1 MGVVPIFTGDG
12 PAGWVGPA
20 PLRIE
25 NSLSKFDLLATSAFG
40 IEAITARELQQLGY
54 ETQVIAPG
62 RILFQGEYEDIVRAN
77 LWLRTADRVLI
88 QVGRFPAADFD
99 ALFETTKSLSWD
111 QWIDPTGAFP
121 VNGKSLKSQL
131 TSVPAVQ
138 RAVKKAIAESL
149 LAAHGVEEL
158 PETGGRYTVEVALL
172 NDEATLTID
181 TSGPSLHKR
190 GYRKIVG
197 TAPLKETLAAA
208 MVQLSYWNRERPLI
222 DPFCGTGTI
231 LIEAVMIG
239 RNIAPGLR
247 REFAAQQWDQI
258 PPPVWEAARKQA
270 ESQQLEKLPETI
282 IGYDTDFRVLK
293 LARHAAEDAGIAD
306 EIHFQEKDFRE
317 LTSSRHYGCVITNP
331 PYGERIGEQAEL
343 RELYRC
349 FPEVLRRLPT
359 WSHYILTAFSDFEQL
374 VGQPANRRRKLYNG
388 RIECQYFQFHG
399 PRPPKRKN
407 QSDGETAKDLETSTD
422 ATFESPFPSGALAES
437 ASPEFELTTELTTP
451 PVSATPSWEVAKPEN
466 AEATAKNVPADDETA
481 EPPLREAVPQ
491 PEAGT
496 QEQAEQQD
504 PALDEQIIPSLPR
517 PKRDLTPAFG
527 GLDSKALEQGE
538 LLSRRLA
545 KLSRH
550 LRRWPKKGIHC
561 YRLYDR
567 DIPEIPLVIDRYH
580 DYLHIADYER
590 PHTRTPAQ
598 YADWLEHMCESARRT
613 LEIPKGNVFV
623 KHRTRQRGSTQHEKV
638 GDHRKTITAEEGGLH
653 FEVNLSDYVDTGLFL
668 DHRLTRQRVREEADG
683 KRVLNLFCYT
693 GAFSVYAA
701 AGGAESTVSVDL
713 SPTYLDWAERNFQ
726 LNDLRHPRHQ
736 FVRSDALEF
745 LRNQRRGDLFDLVV
759 VDVPTFSNSKR
770 TEDVWDV
777 QRDHV
782 ELLTAIEA
790 TLSSEGVVYFST
802 NFRRFKF
809 DVENLPGF
817 AIREISQK
825 TVPEDFRNKRIHR
838 CWRMTR
844 SVAAQ
849 PE

>member
-1 MGVVPIFTGDG
+1 
-12 PAGWVGPA
+12 
-20 PLRIE
+20 
-25 NSLSKFDLLATSAFG
+25 
-40 IEAITARELQQLGY
+40 
-54 ETQVIAPG
+54 
-62 RILFQGEYEDIVRAN
+62 
-77 LWLRTADRVLI
+77 
-88 QVGRFPAADFD
+88 
-99 ALFETTKSLSWD
+99 
-111 QWIDPTGAFP
+111 
-121 VNGKSLKSQL
+121 
-131 TSVPAVQ
+131 
-138 RAVKKAIAESL
+138 
-149 LAAHGVEEL
+149 
-158 PETGGRYTVEVALL
+158 
-172 NDEATLTID
+172 
-181 TSGPSLHKR
+181 SLHKR

-208 MVQLSYWNRERPLI
+208 MVQLSYWNRDRPLI

-258 PPPVWEAARKQA
+258 PPHVWEDARREA

-293 LARHAAEDAGIAD
+293 LARYAAEEAGIAD

-359 WSHYILTAFSDFEQL
+359 WSHYVLTAFSDFEQL
-374 VGQPANRRRKLYNG
+374 VGQQADRRRKLYNG

-399 PRPPKRKN
+399 PRPPRRN
-407 QSDGETAKDLETSTD
+407 RLSDSEEVAAPPPTDSESITD
-422 ATFESPFPSGALAES
+422 APKEDAPAF
-437 ASPEFELTTELTTP
+437 ASPDVGTTSAATTP
-451 PVSATPSWEVAKPEN
+451 PIQATASWEVAETDN
-466 AEATAKNVPADDETA
+466 AEPSPPNIPIKGETA
-481 EPPLREAVPQ
+481 ERAAVQQEPEAAQP
-491 PEAGT
+491 PEAGPPVDAD
-496 QEQAEQQD
+496 QED
-504 PALDEQIIPSLPR
+504 PAVAEQIIPSPPR

-538 LLSRRLA
+538 LLSRRLT

-580 DYLHIADYER
+580 DYLHIADYDR
-590 PHTRTPAQ
+590 PHTRTAAQ

-668 DHRLTRQRVREEADG
+668 DHRLTRQRVREEAAG

-693 GAFSVYAA
+693 AAFSVYAA

-713 SPTYLDWAERNFQ
+713 SSTYLDWAERNFE
-726 LNDLRHPRHQ
+726 LNHLSGPRHQ

-745 LRNQRRGDLFDLVV
+745 VRNQRRGDLFDLVV

-770 TEDVWDV
+770 TEEVWDV
-777 QRDHV
+777 QRDHI
-782 ELLTAIEA
+782 ELLTAIES
-790 TLSSEGVVYFST
+790 TLSSDGVVYFST

-809 DVENLPGF
+809 DVENLPQF
-817 AIREISQK
+817 AVREISQK

-844 SVAAQ
+844 SVPAAAK